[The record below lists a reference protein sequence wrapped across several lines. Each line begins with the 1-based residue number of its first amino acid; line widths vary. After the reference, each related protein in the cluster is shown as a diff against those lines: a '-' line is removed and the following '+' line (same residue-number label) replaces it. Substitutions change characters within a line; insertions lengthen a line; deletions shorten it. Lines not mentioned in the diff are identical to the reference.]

1 MSTGLSPDR
10 KWNQRPNEQTR
21 LGTEETTF
29 RAFFER
35 SADAISVFDPEAGV
49 FVDCNQAAVEQ
60 MRCQSREQ
68 LLQLRPQDIAPPF
81 QPDGR
86 SSAERSAEIVDFVNK
101 NGSLRFEW
109 LARRLDGTELPIEV
123 LATAVPVRG
132 RTLHVCVSH
141 DLTERKRMES
151 GLRASEQ
158 RWRTVFEQS
167 PLSIQVFAPDG
178 QTRQANHAWEKLF
191 CMSRHDIEGFNVL
204 NDEQLKAN
212 GALAF
217 IQRAFAGEVVYVP
230 PAPFELRLSADE
242 PARGLKWIGAIMFP
256 LLDAESRITEVV
268 CIHEDITDRKRASE
282 ELERRITERTSELS
296 ASEARLRTMLEH
308 APEAIVVFDGATGQ
322 FVACNEN
329 AARLYGYSQEELL
342 RFKPEDVSP
351 LTQPDGRLSIDA
363 AREKIAQAL
372 AGHAPVFD
380 WMHRHSSGRLI
391 PCEVRLV
398 SLPGDGRT
406 LVRGSVINNT
416 ERNRREKVQRAV
428 YEISEAVHTAQDL
441 EGLYRRLHEIIRV
454 LMPAQNFYLAL
465 HDAIADQHYY
475 AYHVDEV
482 DPRPAPRKM
491 VAGLNGY
498 VLTSGKA
505 LLANRASMT
514 DPRHE
519 WCLRSG
525 TPSAIWLG
533 VPLSIRGRTIGVMA
547 VQDYHDEAA
556 YGEEEKQILTFV
568 AEQIASA
575 IERKRREEIQRAT
588 YQITEAVQRAED
600 LDSLYSRIHEIVKGL
615 MAAENFYIALLDPA
629 TNLISF
635 PYYVDELNPSA
646 PLPRQIGTG
655 LTGYVLRTQKPA
667 LVSRTTNRPR
677 EHVGEGLLLEG
688 LELPYI
694 ESGSPAAIWL
704 GVPLTVRGQAIGVMA
719 VQDYHDERAYGEEEK
734 QILTFVAAQVA
745 AAIDRKRAEQA
756 LRESEEKFRALFETS
771 SQGVMLHDEEK
782 FIEVNPATV
791 RLLGFNS
798 ADEII
803 GHHPVEFAAPIQPGG
818 LPAEVLARRY
828 IEQCMTTGTAR
839 FDWICRNP
847 QGREIPLEIIL
858 TRVQWSGR
866 QIIQAVI
873 NDITHRKRAE
883 AELLKALAR
892 EKELGQLKSNFVSM
906 VSHEFRTPLGVIMSS
921 AEILQDY
928 LERLE
933 PAERAQHLFSIR
945 KNTRRMAELME
956 EVLLI
961 GRLDAGK
968 MDFQPKEIDLRALCE
983 RIADEVASATNQAC
997 PISLQFIGDVDR
1009 PKADERLLQYVFTNL
1024 LSNAV
1029 KYSEPGRTVDFII
1042 ERQNHNVVCT
1052 VRDRGIGIP
1061 DADQS
1066 WMFNA
1071 FHRGQNVGQRPG
1083 TGLGLTIV
1091 KRCMELHGGNLSIQS
1106 KLAEG
1111 TTVTVTFLG
1120 FLT

>member
-1 MSTGLSPDR
+1 MSLAVCPFILTQPPCQVANSVPANANHSACVAAYIRAHGRTQRKAAHASCGQSVLQPVAAVHAETELRRARQGRQIRFKVHAQMSTGLSPDR
-10 KWNQRPNEQTR
+10 KWNQRPNEETR

-35 SADAISVFDPEAGV
+35 SADAISVLDPAAGV
-49 FVDCNQAAVEQ
+49 FVDCNQAAVEL

-68 LLQLRPQDIAPPF
+68 LLQLRPQDIAPEY

-86 SSAERSAEIVDFVNK
+86 LSAERAAEIVEFVSK

-109 LARRLDGTELPIEV
+109 LARRLDGTELLIEV

-132 RTLHVCVSH
+132 RLLHVCVSH
-141 DLTERKRMES
+141 DLTERKRT
-151 GLRASEQ
+151 G
-158 RWRTVFEQS
+158 
-167 PLSIQVFAPDG
+167 
-178 QTRQANHAWEKLF
+178 
-191 CMSRHDIEGFNVL
+191 
-204 NDEQLKAN
+204 
-212 GALAF
+212 
-217 IQRAFAGEVVYVP
+217 
-230 PAPFELRLSADE
+230 
-242 PARGLKWIGAIMFP
+242 
-256 LLDAESRITEVV
+256 
-268 CIHEDITDRKRASE
+268 E
-282 ELERRITERTSELS
+282 ELERRIAERTAELS
-296 ASEARLRTMLEH
+296 ASEERLRTLVEH
-308 APEAIVVFDGATGQ
+308 APEAIVVLDGATGQ

-342 RFKPEDVSP
+342 QFRPEDVSP
-351 LTQPDGRLSIDA
+351 LTQPDGRLSIDV
-363 AREKIAQAL
+363 AREKIAEAL
-372 AGHAPVFD
+372 AGRTPVFD
-380 WMHRHSSGRLI
+380 WMHRHSSGRLL

-398 SLPGDGRT
+398 SLPGDGRK

-416 ERNRREKVQRAV
+416 DRNRREKVQRTI
-428 YEISEAVHTAQDL
+428 YEISEAVHAAQDL

-465 HDAIADQHYY
+465 HDAISDQHYY

-491 VAGLNGY
+491 VGGLNGY
-498 VLTSGKA
+498 VLTTGKA

-514 DPRHE
+514 DPRNE
-519 WCLRSG
+519 WRLRSG

-547 VQDYHDEAA
+547 VQDYHDETA

-600 LDSLYSRIHEIVKGL
+600 LDSLYTRIHEIVKGL

-629 TNLISF
+629 TASISF
-635 PYYVDELNPSA
+635 PYYVDEANPVA

-667 LVSRTTNRPR
+667 LVSRTANRPKAR
-677 EHVGEGLLLEG
+677 LGEGLLLEG

-771 SQGVMLHDEEK
+771 GQGVMLHDEEK

-818 LPAEVLARRY
+818 LPPEILARRY

-847 QGREIPLEIIL
+847 QGREIPLEVIL
-858 TRVQWSGR
+858 TRIQWSGR

-928 LERLE
+928 LDKLDASERS
-933 PAERAQHLFSIR
+933 QHLFSIR
-945 KNTRRMAELME
+945 KNTRRMADLME

-983 RIADEVASATNQAC
+983 RVADAVSSATNQIC
-997 PISLQFIGDVDR
+997 PVALQFHGDLDGL
-1009 PKADERLLQYVFTNL
+1009 KADERLLEHVFTNL

-1029 KYSEPGRTVDFII
+1029 KYSEPGRPVDFII
-1042 ERQNHNVVCT
+1042 ERQSHNVVCT

-1061 DADQS
+1061 DADQA
-1066 WMFNA
+1066 WMFNP

-1083 TGLGLTIV
+1083 TGLGLSIV

-1106 KLAEG
+1106 KLGEG

-1120 FLT
+1120 FLSS